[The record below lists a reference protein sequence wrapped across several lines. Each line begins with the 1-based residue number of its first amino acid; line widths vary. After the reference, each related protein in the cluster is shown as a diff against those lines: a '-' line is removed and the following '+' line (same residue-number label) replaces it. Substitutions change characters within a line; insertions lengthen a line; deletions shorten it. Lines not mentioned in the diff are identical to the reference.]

1 MKHILKQALL
11 ISAVLGVLALSVTG
25 CGNSAGQSS
34 VPASSDSPASSSA
47 AQSVSE
53 EVPQPETQQATL
65 YVGRDGDFKEYPLE
79 YEGELKPETLIQGIS
94 DLTGWDLTLADE
106 VSTGKGGMTVSFA
119 STCALFS
126 GPPEPQKEEF
136 FVYDAETL
144 IPMILDSVRETL
156 QENFVDSASG
166 GDPDSLSIYYCGKG
180 DQPLTFK
187 NMNVTI
193 PMDTPYTSFPNG

>member
-25 CGNSAGQSS
+25 CGNSTEQSS

-53 EVPQPETQQATL
+53 EVSQPETQQATL

-144 IPMILDSVRETL
+144 IPMILDSIRETL

-166 GDPDSLSIYYCGKG
+166 GDPDSLSIYYCGE
-180 DQPLTFK
+180 DNQPLTFE

>member
-94 DLTGWDLTLADE
+94 DLTGWDLTLSDE
-106 VSTGKGGMTVSFA
+106 VTTGKGGMTVSFA

-136 FVYDAETL
+136 FVYDAEAL
-144 IPMILDSVRETL
+144 IPMILDSIRETL

-180 DQPLTFK
+180 DQPLTFE

>member
-1 MKHILKQALL
+1 MKHVLKQAIL

-25 CGNSAGQSS
+25 CGDSAGQSS
-34 VPASSDSPASSSA
+34 VSAASASPASSSA
-47 AQSVSE
+47 AQSISE
-53 EVPQPETQQATL
+53 EVSQPEMQQATL
-65 YVGRDGDFKEYPLE
+65 YIGRDGDFKEYPLE

-94 DLTGWDLTLADE
+94 ELTGWDLTLSDE
-106 VSTGKGGMTVSFA
+106 VTTGKDGMTVSFA

-144 IPMILDSVRETL
+144 IPTILDSVRETL

-166 GDPDSLSIYYCGKG
+166 GDPDSLNIYYCAEG
-180 DQPLTFK
+180 DQPLTFE

-193 PMDTPYTSFPNG
+193 PTDTPYTSFPNG

>member
-94 DLTGWDLTLADE
+94 DLTGWDLTLSDE
-106 VSTGKGGMTVSFA
+106 VTTGKGGMTVSFA

-136 FVYDAETL
+136 FVYDAEAL
-144 IPMILDSVRETL
+144 IPMILDSIRETL

-180 DQPLTFK
+180 DQPLTFE

-193 PMDTPYTSFPNG
+193 PMDTSYTSFPNG

>member
-136 FVYDAETL
+136 FVYDAEAL

-180 DQPLTFK
+180 DQPLTFE

>member
-136 FVYDAETL
+136 FVYDAEAL
-144 IPMILDSVRETL
+144 IPMILDSIRETL

-180 DQPLTFK
+180 DQPLTFE